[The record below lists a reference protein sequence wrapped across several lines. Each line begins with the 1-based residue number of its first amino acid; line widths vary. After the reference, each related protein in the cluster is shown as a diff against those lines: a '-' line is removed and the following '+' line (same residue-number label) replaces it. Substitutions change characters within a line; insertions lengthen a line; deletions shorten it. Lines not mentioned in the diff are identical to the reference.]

1 MRFVKLG
8 QVLVRRRKLVV
19 ALFAIGFVVAG
30 ALGAGVADKLSNG
43 GFEDPDADSTKAHEL
58 LQEHFHAGEPNV
70 VLVVTANGG
79 DVDDPAVA
87 AVGLAVT
94 ERLAATG
101 HMAEVLSYWSLGSP
115 PPLRAGDST
124 SALVLGR
131 VDGTEDEV
139 HDQVEAIVEEF
150 SYDDGTVTVGVT
162 GRDAVFAEVGTTIEK
177 DLARAELIAF
187 PITAILLFF
196 VFRSVVSALLPL
208 AVGGI
213 AIVGTFLVLTVLAD
227 LTLVSIFA
235 LNLTTAMGLGLSI
248 DYALFI
254 VSRYREER
262 ANGYENDEAVVRTVA
277 TAGRAVFFS
286 GLTVAVSLGALL
298 VFPIAFLRSFAYAGI
313 PVVGLAVLG
322 AVVFLPALM
331 AVLGDRIDSWSLPRR
346 NKTVVEGAFWSKLA
360 HGVMARPLPIATAV
374 IVFLLILGSP
384 FLHIAFGL
392 PDDRVLPASSDVRQ
406 VSDQLRDDYESN
418 DTGALA
424 VVLPDVDPTN
434 GVAPDEVGAY
444 AVELSRLDGVA
455 RVDSASGIFIDGQLV
470 LAEAPNGDRFV
481 AEGEPGTWLSVVP
494 SVEPISDEGEQLVAD
509 LRDLP
514 APGGESIVGGL
525 SAQLTDIKAGIYERL
540 PWAIAVI
547 VVATFVLL
555 FLMFGSVLV
564 PAKALVVNTLSLTA
578 TFGAM
583 VWIFQDGHFADSL
596 GFTPTGLLDTTTPV
610 LMFCIAF
617 GMSMDYEVFL
627 LSRIKEEYD
636 RTGDNATSVANGLA
650 KTGRIITAAAV
661 LISVVF
667 LAFATSSVSF
677 IKLFGIGLTLA
688 VLMDATLV
696 RATLVP
702 AFMALAG
709 DANWWAPK
717 PLKRLY
723 ERAGLSEAHA
733 EAALHDY
740 ESHRG
745 EPATEGDGEDA
756 ILTGIGSSGP
766 PSPGPPSS
774 GQPEER

>member
-8 QVLVRRRKLVV
+8 QGLVRHRKLVV
-19 ALFAIGFVVAG
+19 VLFAIGFVLAG
-30 ALGAGVADKLSNG
+30 VLGAGVAEKLSNG
-43 GFEDPDADSTKAHEL
+43 GFEDPRADSTKAHHL
-58 LQEHFHAGEPNV
+58 LDEHFDAGEPNV

-87 AVGLAVT
+87 DAGIAIT
-94 ERLAATG
+94 DRLTATSNVS
-101 HMAEVLSYWSLGSP
+101 EVVSYWSLGNP
-115 PPLRAGDST
+115 PPLRAGDSS
-124 SALVLGR
+124 SAMVLGR

-139 HDQVEAIVEEF
+139 HDQVVAIVEDF

-162 GRDAVFAEVGTTIEK
+162 GRDAVFAEVGSTIEH
-177 DLARAELIAF
+177 DLAVAELIAF
-187 PITAILLFF
+187 PITAILLLI
-196 VFRSVVSALLPL
+196 VFRSVISALLPL

-213 AIVGTFLVLTVLAD
+213 AIVGTFLVLTVLSE

-235 LNLTTAMGLGLSI
+235 LNLTTALGLGLSI

-262 ANGYENDEAVVRTVA
+262 GNGHESALAVVRTVA

-286 GLTVAVSLGALL
+286 GLTVAISLGALL

-322 AVVFLPALM
+322 AIVFLPALM
-331 AVLGDRIDSWSLPRR
+331 ALLGDRIDKLSLPRR
-346 NKTVVEGAFWSKLA
+346 NRTVVEGAFWSKLA
-360 HGVMARPLPIATAV
+360 HAVMARPLPIATAV
-374 IVFLLILGSP
+374 IVVLLILGSP

-406 VSDQLRDDYESN
+406 VSDQLRDDYDSN

-424 VVLPDVDPTN
+424 VVLPGNDPITEEGAI
-434 GVAPDEVGAY
+434 GVY
-444 AVELSRLDGVA
+444 AAELSQLDGAA
-455 RVDSASGIFIDGQLV
+455 RVDSASGIYIDGQMV
-470 LAEAPNGDRFV
+470 LADAPNADRFV
-481 AEGEPGTWLSVVP
+481 VEGEAGTWLSVVP
-494 SVEPISDEGEQLVAD
+494 SVEPVSEEGEQLVAD
-509 LRDLP
+509 IRALP
-514 APGGESIVGGL
+514 APDGEHALVGGL
-525 SAQLTDIKAGIYERL
+525 SAQLTDVKQGIFDRL
-540 PWAIAVI
+540 PYALGVI
-547 VVATFVLL
+547 VVATFILL

-636 RTGDNATSVANGLA
+636 RTGDNASSVAAGLA

-702 AFMALAG
+702 AFMELAG

-733 EAALHDY
+733 EAALHDL
-740 ESHRG
+740 EDDGGRPERPGTGDPG
-745 EPATEGDGEDA
+745 EHA
-756 ILTGIGSSGP
+756 ILTGIGSS
-766 PSPGPPSS
+766 SS
-774 GQPEER
+774 TDAPEEP